1 MKTEKLAALFMLSCL
16 ACSSENIISQPKPDA
31 GKEDDKADTENNEGE
46 DPGLD
51 DPVVDVP
58 TERPNFL
65 IMIADDCSHY
75 DWGVYGR
82 AYAQTYGK
90 KYGNT
95 EEGITPNID
104 RFATEAMKFNH
115 CYQQAPT
122 SSPTRHALYTGL
134 HSARSGA
141 YPNHTYVYPD
151 VKSFVQ
157 YFEPEGYKTALAWK
171 EHVEPESVFA
181 YEYLS
186 GAGGAGLDYSA
197 PKYNEIKRF
206 VSERKADCNPFFL
219 VVASNEPHE
228 PYTLGDQTKWNP
240 NSINVPEGY
249 VDTPEMRE
257 LLVKYYAEI
266 NAFDTQVGHVL
277 RILEENEMTDNTVVV
292 LLSEQ
297 GNSMP
302 FAKWTCYKN
311 GLQSAMLVRWPGHI
325 QPGSETDA
333 LVNYIDVVPTM
344 MDIAG
349 IEAPETDGKSFY
361 GVLKGETNVHSQYSF
376 GQQTSRGIYS
386 GPAYYGIR
394 SVKDGRYNYIVN
406 LTPEATFQ
414 NTTTQGNKAYMNS
427 WRKKANAGDQ
437 FAADRLYKYQ
447 HRPAEELYDMIE
459 DPWELNNLADDPQ
472 YAAKKAELRTA
483 MEAWMADVGDLGQE
497 TEMKALERLW
507 ENAPA
512 PDPGDPSEPAVG
524 WVKVT
529 EDRTDWSGTYLFVR
543 DGVDFPRTW
552 DLTSQSNNN
561 FFVTVAAN
569 NAITAAGTTQGGTD
583 IPLEEL
589 YDYTVTI
596 RNTDEG
602 YTIHTATGMYVT
614 NNTGIAGTVL
624 QSESVIGADS
634 IILQSDNTFEISLS
648 NNTKFGYYPTNKRFN
663 YFPDNKWGDKVRIS
677 LYEYVE

>member
-1 MKTEKLAALFMLSCL
+1 
-16 ACSSENIISQPKPDA
+16 
-31 GKEDDKADTENNEGE
+31 
-46 DPGLD
+46 
-51 DPVVDVP
+51 
-58 TERPNFL
+58 
-65 IMIADDCSHY
+65 
-75 DWGVYGR
+75 
-82 AYAQTYGK
+82 
-90 KYGNT
+90 
-95 EEGITPNID
+95 
-104 RFATEAMKFNH
+104 
-115 CYQQAPT
+115 
-122 SSPTRHALYTGL
+122 
-134 HSARSGA
+134 
-141 YPNHTYVYPD
+141 
-151 VKSFVQ
+151 
-157 YFEPEGYKTALAWK
+157 
-171 EHVEPESVFA
+171 
-181 YEYLS
+181 
-186 GAGGAGLDYSA
+186 
-197 PKYNEIKRF
+197 
-206 VSERKADCNPFFL
+206 
-219 VVASNEPHE
+219 
-228 PYTLGDQTKWNP
+228 
-240 NSINVPEGY
+240 
-249 VDTPEMRE
+249 MRE

-349 IEAPETDGKSFY
+349 IEAPDTDGKSFY

-459 DPWELNNLADDPQ
+459 DPWELKNLADDPQ

-543 DGVDFPRTW
+543 DAVDSPRTW

-569 NAITAAGTTQGGTD
+569 NAITAAGTIQGGTD